1 MNKIIIICEGQAEQ
15 QFCKEVLYPYFLA
28 RGVQIL
34 YPVISL
40 SNGGIVKWEVL
51 KREIIEYLHRNNNR
65 NTYVTTFI
73 DYYGLNGFNF
83 PGYEINENVNTR
95 RNIVNRIC
103 ENISR
108 EVSSY
113 RFIPYIQ
120 LHEFET
126 LIFTDINVLKEWY
139 PEDEILDF
147 EYLED
152 TVRRQPD
159 IELINDSRHTAPSK
173 RLKRAIP
180 TYDKVTFGNILLLAI
195 GLQRLRDA
203 NSNFNEWI
211 TKLENIR
218 WN

>member
-51 KREIIEYLHRNNNR
+51 KREIIEYLHRNNNK